1 MRSAETVFIPSSNP
15 ESVNTDK
22 FRESRNQVLDSI
34 SYTHSG
40 QHIILSKLSNDGV
53 TYEKTYMGTV
63 GTNIQEG
70 SAMIIQISAS
80 NSDGG
85 ALVTSPLLNS
95 YVEEVG
101 EGEKLLV
108 LETANSR
115 YHLIPQI

>member
-1 MRSAETVFIPSSNP
+1 
-15 ESVNTDK
+15 
-22 FRESRNQVLDSI
+22 
-34 SYTHSG
+34 
-40 QHIILSKLSNDGV
+40 
-53 TYEKTYMGTV
+53 MGTV

-115 YHLIPQI
+115 YHLIPQIC